1 MNFHPKDA
9 ADTCKADLGVTWEE
23 VANRFNGRLRNVS
36 GNCVTWCVFSPI
48 PCATV
53 PWSTLITKVRGALVK
68 GTGTHTAKFLRLRC
82 CCEFSLRPMVQGC
95 PANKISRRVSGPGGS
110 FRCWQAGLLLHLVTK
125 QNIPEEVGEWGLSI
139 QRWLSGSRKSWCRQL
154 RCGKLATRQSSILC
168 TTIHQGKSRR
178 GVDGKV
184 RTPSERQLPSWSD
197 CPSWNTF
204 LRLISDSIK
213 KRFWEDCTA
222 TNTNAEGVF
231 VMNGALKFKRVQS
244 SRWQANHTSKIS
256 KMYWEGKYYYLK
268 AEKSFIFAK
277 ILQSNQL
284 RPLTTASMTKTGG
297 SSYKL
302 TTRFVS
308 HVSWFDNVSI
318 NLHSIS
324 FDISVTQEWGSR

>member
-1 MNFHPKDA
+1 MLA
-9 ADTCKADLGVTWEE
+9 
-23 VANRFNGRLRNVS
+23 
-36 GNCVTWCVFSPI
+36 
-48 PCATV
+48 
-53 PWSTLITKVRGALVK
+53 
-68 GTGTHTAKFLRLRC
+68 
-82 CCEFSLRPMVQGC
+82 
-95 PANKISRRVSGPGGS
+95 GGM
-110 FRCWQAGLLLHLVTK
+110 LLHLVTK

-168 TTIHQGKSRR
+168 SRIHQGKSRR
-178 GVDGKV
+178 AVDGKV
-184 RTPSERQLPSWSD
+184 RTPSERQLPYWSD

-204 LRLISDSIK
+204 LRLTSDSIK
-213 KRFWEDCTA
+213 KRFWEDCTE

-231 VMNGALKFKRVQS
+231 VMNGASKFKRVQS
-244 SRWQANHTSKIS
+244 SRCQANHTSKLAKCTEKVSTTTWRLKKVYICKK
-256 KMYWEGKYYYLK
+256 KM
-268 AEKSFIFAK
+268 
-277 ILQSNQL
+277 QSNKL